1 MKIFFQGLLKYNSG
15 KKIGGDNSAVVSEVV
30 LVSNNFFGGK
40 KTNRILKTF
49 IVAKVMKQKKEMKI

>member
-1 MKIFFQGLLKYNSG
+1 MP

-49 IVAKVMKQKKEMKI
+49 IVAKVMEQKKEMKI